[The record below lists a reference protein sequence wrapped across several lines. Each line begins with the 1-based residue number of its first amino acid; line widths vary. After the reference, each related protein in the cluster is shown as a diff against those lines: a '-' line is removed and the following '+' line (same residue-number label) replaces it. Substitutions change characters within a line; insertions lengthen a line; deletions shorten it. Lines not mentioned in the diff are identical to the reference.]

1 MPPYK
6 SLIGRVR
13 DNELLQQ
20 LICSRSRAEL
30 DSAPNSICRRSS
42 WKQSETAKGDYL
54 TVWGT
59 RIIMVNNGVIKS
71 IKMRTECLQ
80 AFTSRQV

>member
-13 DNELLQQ
+13 DNELPQQ

-30 DSAPNSICRRSS
+30 KSAPNSICRKSS

-59 RIIMVNNGVIKS
+59 GIIIVDNGVIKP
-71 IKMRTECLQ
+71 IEMRTECLQ
-80 AFTSRQV
+80 AFTSWQV